1 MTKENKVKF
10 GIAGLFLFICCIL
23 FLIVYLNTN
32 EEQPNLDNNNPFQME
47 KVTEYTYFFSV
58 ISTIN
63 QYLNYSSA
71 KNSIGLYNLLDDEY
85 KIAKNITNTNIL
97 SKLTLYENTPSFKA
111 KEMYFEQNGSNNL
124 YFTTGDIMVTEFE
137 ESKVIKENAKF
148 FVIIDYNNLS
158 VSIYPVEED
167 LEEIPIVNKEKS
179 ISLNSNNHMS
189 STSFVTESYICNLY
203 FSDFLEKLVTNT
215 LDSYQRLEEDFMNTN
230 YPSKESYEQFIQN
243 NLESISME
251 ISSCNLST
259 KNKERTYKLV
269 DANNNTFIFREE
281 SIMNYK
287 VSFQIN

>member
-111 KEMYFEQNGSNNL
+111 KEMYFEQNSSNNL

-203 FSDFLEKLVTNT
+203 FSDFLEKMVTNT